1 MVLWSIRDSILH
13 GKINAYTVALS
24 TFIYIAKAYDL
35 LIKGYGW
42 FPLKAKAFA
51 LTSVRN
57 KPRTYE
63 PANATYSFLNRQVKF
78 WVRRLNEYGAHF
90 AVHAKKPGMVKHLKL
105 RFSGEFSIE
114 HKIRT
119 QILPFFILILLLL
132 MFSLKFVGNH
142 KYPDIMIK
150 IQISQPNALTKR
162 QKTKEKKK
170 FESPSAEYRCNLA
183 WLYWQSLYYRTHWP
197 SLHWRT
203 HYSSGR
209 TWVNI
214 RYSSG
219 YSSLV

>member
-1 MVLWSIRDSILH
+1 MLWSIRDSTLH

-24 TFIYIAKAYDL
+24 TLPHIATAYDL
-35 LIKGYGW
+35 LIKRYDW
-42 FPLKAKAFA
+42 FQLKAKAFA

-150 IQISQPNALTKR
+150 IQISQPNALTKS
-162 QKTKEKKK
+162 QKNKKTKEKKWPRIQHWWSHP
-170 FESPSAEYRCNLA
+170 FIQNAVNSNPQA
-183 WLYWQSLYYRTHWP
+183 QS
-197 SLHWRT
+197 
-203 HYSSGR
+203 
-209 TWVNI
+209 I
-214 RYSSG
+214 DAI
-219 YSSLV
+219 